1 MDLTNSM
8 RYGPC
13 NTWVYDRQVA
23 ACRGAEIQYFA
34 RDFTKS
40 WRFRLSG
47 TSFPFIISQLFLD
60 TSTSLKTF
68 VWSVDKLSY
77 LTGITATEL
86 QPKINRY
93 VMRNDIST
101 RTETERSSYQ
111 LLFVIDWIG
120 LIVMATFG
128 ETSDLFVVKCMV
140 LKNRET
146 GGRLNKKD
154 GLTRYGDSHVK
165 DKTS

>member
-1 MDLTNSM
+1 MVRCYKRKNSARSDGSQM

-47 TSFPFIISQLFLD
+47 TSFPFVISQLFMD
-60 TSTSLKTF
+60 TSTSLKTS

-86 QPKINRY
+86 QPKINRF

-101 RTETERSSYQ
+101 CIETEKSSCSR
-111 LLFVIDWIG
+111 LFVIDWIG

-128 ETSDLFVVKCMV
+128 EASDLSVIKCMV

-146 GGRLNKKD
+146 GAW
-154 GLTRYGDSHVK
+154 LTSIAALPE
-165 DKTS
+165 